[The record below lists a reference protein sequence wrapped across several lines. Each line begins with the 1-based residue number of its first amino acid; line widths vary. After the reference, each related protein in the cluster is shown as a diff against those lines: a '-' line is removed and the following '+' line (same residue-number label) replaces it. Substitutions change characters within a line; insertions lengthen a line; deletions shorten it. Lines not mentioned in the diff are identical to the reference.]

1 MARFD
6 LYETRSARI
15 PFLVEVQSDLFDELR
30 SRVVIPLTPASRADT
45 PAVPRLHP
53 MIMIEDKPYY
63 LVTSEITTVPLQ
75 SLHTRVGNIQAEHR
89 DTITAAMDFLFQ
101 GY

>member
-15 PFLVEVQSDLFDELR
+15 PFLVEVQSGLFDELR
-30 SRVVIPLTPASRADT
+30 SRVVIPLIPATRADT
-45 PAVPRLHP
+45 PTVPRLHP
-53 MIMIEDKPYY
+53 MIVIEDARYC
-63 LVTSEITTVPLQ
+63 LVTSEITTVPLK
-75 SLHTRVGNIQAEHR
+75 SLHTRIGNIEAEHG

-101 GY
+101 GF